1 MGHLHKVR
9 ASGDSETQHLQC
21 TKTRRK
27 TMSNMSSVFVAGIE
41 EVRKSWGWFLVFG
54 ILLMILGAACVG
66 KAQTATTFSI
76 LALGWVL
83 AISAVVWLV
92 SSFYAWS
99 WSGFFVYLLNA
110 IIRGV
115 TGYLLIRHPDA
126 GAEGVTMVLAALFIV
141 GGLFRAAGASVI
153 QFPRWGWT
161 VFAGLVSVALG
172 VYLLATWSTSSTFFV
187 GIAIGIDLIFDGAA
201 LIGFAGAIHSLPNV
215 HAGAV

>member
-1 MGHLHKVR
+1 M
-9 ASGDSETQHLQC
+9 T
-21 TKTRRK
+21 
-27 TMSNMSSVFVAGIE
+27 NISSVFVAGIE

-54 ILLMILGAACVG
+54 ILLMILGATCVG

-83 AISAVVWLV
+83 AISGVVWLV

-99 WSGFFVYLLNA
+99 WGGFFVYLLNA

-126 GAEGVTMVLAALFIV
+126 GAEGVTMLLAALFIV

>member
-1 MGHLHKVR
+1 
-9 ASGDSETQHLQC
+9 
-21 TKTRRK
+21 
-27 TMSNMSSVFVAGIE
+27 VFVAGIE

-76 LALGWVL
+76 LALGWIL
-83 AISAVVWLV
+83 AISGVVWLV

-99 WSGFFVYLLNA
+99 WGGFFVYLLNA

-126 GAEGVTMVLAALFIV
+126 GAEGVTMLLAALFIV
-141 GGLFRAAGASVI
+141 GGLFRAAGAGVI

-201 LIGFAGAIHSLPNV
+201 LIGFAGAIHSLPSV
-215 HAGAV
+215 HAGAA

>member
-1 MGHLHKVR
+1 M
-9 ASGDSETQHLQC
+9 T
-21 TKTRRK
+21 
-27 TMSNMSSVFVAGIE
+27 NISSVFVAGIE

-83 AISAVVWLV
+83 AISGVVWLV

-99 WSGFFVYLLNA
+99 WGGFFVYLLNA

-126 GAEGVTMVLAALFIV
+126 GAEGVTMLLAALFIV

-172 VYLLATWSTSSTFFV
+172 VYLVATWSTSSTFFV